1 MIGTMKFDRHLY
13 VSDSIR
19 NLEKVKWKLRHNA
32 GQITIYII
40 ALAKSDDQLDI
51 FHCSLLQQRFYD
63 KKDLFVVGLA
73 DWHASKKEEA
83 GYLGTLPSAAA
94 VLSSSCLRTGSSSAS
109 LLASSI
115 ST

>member
-1 MIGTMKFDRHLY
+1 MIGKIKFYIHLY

-51 FHCSLLQQRFYD
+51 FQCSLLQQRFYD

-73 DWHASKKEEA
+73 SGYGEAVDMVVALTEKVAAETGGADIKK
-83 GYLGTLPSAAA
+83 YILDH
-94 VLSSSCLRTGSSSAS
+94 R
-109 LLASSI
+109 
-115 ST
+115 

>member
-1 MIGTMKFDRHLY
+1 MIGTMKFYRHLY

-40 ALAKSDDQLDI
+40 ALAKSDDQRDI

-73 DWHASKKEEA
+73 SGYGEAVDMVVALTEKVAAETGGADIKK
-83 GYLGTLPSAAA
+83 YILDH
-94 VLSSSCLRTGSSSAS
+94 R
-109 LLASSI
+109 
-115 ST
+115 